1 MEIEQLIK
9 INREDERKALAERSA
24 SRLRSLSS
32 HVRAKQLDY
41 VAVCE
46 LLAGEA
52 DNIERQA
59 QEWNYV

>member
-24 SRLRSLSS
+24 SRLRTISS
-32 HVRAKQLDY
+32 HVRANQLDY
-41 VAVCE
+41 LAVCE